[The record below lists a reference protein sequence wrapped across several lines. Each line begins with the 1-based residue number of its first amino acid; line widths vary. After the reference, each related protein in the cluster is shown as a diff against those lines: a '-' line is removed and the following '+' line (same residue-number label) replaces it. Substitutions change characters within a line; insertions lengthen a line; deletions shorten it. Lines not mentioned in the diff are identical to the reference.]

1 MTQFF
6 NPPSVHPPAPSYLH
20 GAIHPLSGRRL
31 IISGQVGARVDG
43 SVAEGLEAQ
52 FDQAFDNLLNVIAAA
67 DMQPTDLVKMVVL
80 VTVPDAVAVFRT
92 ARARKLGEHV
102 CASTYIQVAG
112 LARPDFLVEIEGE
125 AISPK

>member
-6 NPPSVHPPAPSYLH
+6 NPPSVHPPAPSYRH

-125 AISPK
+125 AISLK